1 MGETGPTMSVETS
14 VIEVD
19 SDNAN
24 MNEIDDW
31 DKSEWMMVL

>member
-1 MGETGPTMSVETS
+1 MGEAGPTMSVETS

-24 MNEIDDW
+24 MNDIDD
-31 DKSEWMMVL
+31 

>member
-24 MNEIDDW
+24 MIDIDD
-31 DKSEWMMVL
+31 